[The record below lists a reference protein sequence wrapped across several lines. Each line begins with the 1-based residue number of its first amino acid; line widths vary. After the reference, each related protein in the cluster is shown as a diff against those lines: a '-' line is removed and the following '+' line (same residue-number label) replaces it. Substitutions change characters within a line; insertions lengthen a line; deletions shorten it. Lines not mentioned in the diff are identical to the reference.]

1 MSKTAGQI
9 ITIMRNV
16 TGRED
21 NTDSQFSDTVMLGY
35 VNDFYQLIMGQEVRL
50 FELNTWY
57 EFTLT
62 EDVDEYSIDLESI
75 SRSILKPPAYVGGF
89 QVEWLQSPQ
98 MFYSIWP
105 QTQTYEPTRPQ
116 YILYYDNKLIFRAPP
131 NDEYEVKIAAY
142 KINPSL
148 LPSTGTNIDE
158 DYWWR
163 YIAYGASIDLLS
175 DYNELDRVAQLM
187 PLFERYKAIVYS
199 RTMTQMDNQRSY
211 PTF

>member
-1 MSKTAGQI
+1 MSKSAAQI
-9 ITIMRNV
+9 ITIMRHV

-21 NTDSQFSDTVMLGY
+21 NTDPQFSDTVMLGY

-62 EDVDEYSIDLESI
+62 ANDDEYVIDLSAI
-75 SRSILKPPAYVGGF
+75 GDSILRPPAYVGGY

-98 MFYSIWP
+98 AFYSVWP
-105 QTQTYEPTRPQ
+105 QTQTYQPTRPQ
-116 YILYYDNKLIFRAPP
+116 YILYYNNRLLFRAPP
-131 NDEYEVKIAAY
+131 DDDYAVKIAAY
-142 KINPSL
+142 KINATM
-148 LPSTGTNIDE
+148 PSTNTNITE

-163 YIAYGASIDLLS
+163 YVAYGAAIDLLT
-175 DYNELDRVAQLM
+175 DYNELDRVTQLM
-187 PLFERYKAIVYS
+187 PLFERYKSIVYA
-199 RTMTQMDNQRSY
+199 RTMTQLSNQRTY